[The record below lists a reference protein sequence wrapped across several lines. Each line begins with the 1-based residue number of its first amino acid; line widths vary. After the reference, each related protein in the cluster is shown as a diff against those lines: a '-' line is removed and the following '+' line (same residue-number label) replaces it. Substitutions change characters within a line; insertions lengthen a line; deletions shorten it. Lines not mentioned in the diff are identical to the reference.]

1 MSWLA
6 GAGNMRLWGHI
17 ALALLLAVAAG
28 AGARAADEKQ
38 PPPKTLQEL
47 DRKLADTFAKL
58 KIPGASIAI
67 IENNQVVMTKGYGVS
82 DVAARKA
89 VTPDTV
95 FRAGSISK
103 NMVGIAVMMLVEEGK
118 LDLNAKL
125 ADLAP
130 EIKFTNPWEAT
141 DPVRLA
147 HLMEHTTGFDDI
159 RFSQYLLDGKNMP
172 LAKAIE
178 LYGPYVSRW
187 KPGTYVAYSNAPP
200 VIAGYIVEKY
210 SGQSWADFT
219 RTRIFEPLGM
229 TSAHWDRAPAIE
241 ANLSK
246 SYRSNGISEE
256 PYVDIP
262 GKPAGS
268 LNVTPTD
275 LAKFALMMI
284 GRGTVNGVT
293 LLKPE
298 SVDRIE
304 TPKTSLAVRQGLTLG
319 YGLGNYALAREKSV
333 FHGHDGGIDGFAATY
348 AYEAAHG
355 AGYVAM
361 INQANGEA
369 LQAMEVITGYLE
381 RDWPKPEVA
390 RVEQPPEA
398 LAKLAGFYQ
407 QAAPRVQMLA
417 PLELLFDWMNIK
429 VEHNKMTI
437 DDVERIPVGPM
448 IFQRADRSA
457 PSAVFVNGPAGA
469 QMLTGTGARRQV
481 PQVELLAKAAFGL
494 AYGAALATS
503 AFFFFIWVIGWL
515 TGRLSKRG
523 GVLVRAL
530 PALAIFSVPLFG
542 IMIAMAL
549 ADESWAALTVLGT
562 PSLTAQ
568 TIYALSLSI
577 PLLGV
582 LSLATSLAARFETP
596 FFVRALAFVNGALA
610 LSVAV
615 YLWHY
620 GWIGLKTWI

>member
-1 MSWLA
+1 
-6 GAGNMRLWGHI
+6 MRWGH
-17 ALALLLAVAAG
+17 VAWAFVLVF
-28 AGARAADEKQ
+28 AASVAARAADEKQ
-38 PPPKTLQEL
+38 APPQTLQEL
-47 DRKLADTFAKL
+47 DRRLADTFAKL
-58 KIPGASIAI
+58 RIPGASIAV
-67 IENNQVVMTKGYGVS
+67 IENNQIVLTKGYGVS
-82 DVAARKA
+82 DVAARTS
-89 VTPDTV
+89 VTTDTV

-103 NMVGIAVMMLVEEGK
+103 NMVGVAVMMLVEEGK

-130 EIKFTNPWEAT
+130 EIKFANPWEAS

-159 RFSQYLLDGKNMP
+159 RFSHYLIEGKDMP

-229 TSAHWDRAPAIE
+229 TSAHWARHPSIDAR
-241 ANLSK
+241 LSK
-246 SYRSNGISEE
+246 SYATDGVTEQ

-268 LNVTPTD
+268 LNVTPSD

-284 GRGTVNGVT
+284 GRGTYNGVT
-293 LLKPE
+293 ILKPE

-304 TPKTSLAVRQGLTLG
+304 TPQTSLAVRRGLTLG
-319 YGLGNYALAREKSV
+319 YGLGNYALARERSV
-333 FHGHDGGIDGFAATY
+333 FHGHDGGIDGFAASY
-348 AYEAAHG
+348 AYEPARG

-361 INQANGEA
+361 INLPKGEA
-369 LQAMEVITGYLE
+369 LQAMDMITGYLE
-381 RDWPKPEVA
+381 RSWPKPEVA

-407 QAAPRVQMLA
+407 QAAPRIQMLA
-417 PLELLFDWMNIK
+417 PLEGLFDWTSVR
-429 VEHNKMTI
+429 VEHGKMTL
-437 DDVERIPVGPM
+437 DDIERIPVGPM

-457 PSAVFVNGPAGA
+457 PWAVFVEGGAGA
-469 QMLTGTGARRQV
+469 QMLTGMGARRQV
-481 PQVELLAKAAFGL
+481 PQSELVAKGAFAAVY
-494 AYGAALATS
+494 AAALAVS
-503 AFFFFIWVIGWL
+503 ALFFVVWLFGWV
-515 TGRLSKRG
+515 TGRLSRRG

-530 PALAIFSVPLFG
+530 PALAIVTVPA
-542 IMIAMAL
+542 MIVTLAMAL
-549 ADESWAALTVLGT
+549 SNESWDSLITLGT

-568 TIYALSLSI
+568 TIY
-577 PLLGV
+577 V
-582 LSLATSLAARFETP
+582 LSLAIPLFGAASVAASLAARFETP

-610 LSVAV
+610 LVATA
-615 YLWHY
+615 YLWQF